1 MENESSNNN
10 SAQSPSEAVPTVP
23 VKRDHDSLPDTTT
36 TSSPAVSTEAT
47 TDNNS
52 TEQKTESGVSAKRQR
67 TQPLGEDTSSY
78 LAPRRSKQRGKIR
91 GADKYKGKRDARSFR
106 NEEREQNQNQ
116 KKEGGAEGET
126 KEGDAEAEGED
137 ELGEPKKKRL
147 PKRKVALLL
156 GYSGT
161 GYQGMQVNPG
171 AKTIEGELFKAMCKA
186 GAVSE
191 DNADDIKKVSMMRSA
206 RTDKGVHAAGNVV
219 SLKMIVEDKDIVEK
233 INKELPE
240 QIRVFGYVR
249 TINSF
254 NAKVLCDSRSYEYL
268 IPTYVFLPRPENLPV
283 SRPANADGNAAPA
296 AEVVIRDD
304 VPEGSNVWDANVHI
318 STPEEMEEKRKYR
331 IPPETLAKVREGF
344 AAYIG
349 TRNFHNFT
357 VGHDFKEMTCNRYIM
372 KFDVSDP
379 MMIHGTEWLS
389 LKVHGQSFML
399 HQIRKMVGLIVM
411 IIRTDTPLKLIP
423 ETFKE
428 NKINIPKAPSLGLLL
443 ERPHFGTYNR
453 KIEKSHEKVEFTKYE
468 AEMQAFK
475 EKFIY
480 EGIFKEELTYNRFD
494 EYLQILDGHADKY
507 NFGYLN
513 KEGIIPESAII
524 RRGENLPTIAGDS
537 DNEGNNGNDE

>member
-1 MENESSNNN
+1 MENSDN
-10 SAQSPSEAVPTVP
+10 SAGAPSATVPT
-23 VKRDHDSLPDTTT
+23 KRDHDS
-36 TSSPAVSTEAT
+36 PAPATAVIADNADST
-47 TDNNS
+47 
-52 TEQKTESGVSAKRQR
+52 QKQEEGVSAKRQR
-67 TQPLGEDTSSY
+67 TQVLGEDTSSY

-91 GADKYKGKRDARSFR
+91 GADNYKGKRDARSFR
-106 NEEREQNQNQ
+106 NDERQ
-116 KKEGGAEGET
+116 KKDTTSDDTATGADADNAEDGE
-126 KEGDAEAEGED
+126 ASGE
-137 ELGEPKKKRL
+137 KKKRL
-147 PKRKVALLL
+147 PKRKVALLM

-171 AKTIEGELFKAMCKA
+171 AKTIEGDLFKAMCKA

-219 SLKMIVEDKDIVEK
+219 SLKMIVEDPDVVKKMNEA
-233 INKELPE
+233 LPE

-283 SRPANADGNAAPA
+283 CKPVDAADSDARTTTDD
-296 AEVVIRDD
+296 VVIRLDA
-304 VPEGSNVWDANVHI
+304 PEGSNAWDANVHI
-318 STPEEMEEKRKYR
+318 STPEEMAEKHKYR
-331 IPPETLAKVREGF
+331 ITPETLAKVREGF
-344 AAYIG
+344 AAYVG

-357 VGHDFKEMTCNRYIM
+357 IGHNFKEMTCNRYIM
-372 KFDVSDP
+372 SFEVSDP
-379 MMIHGTEWLS
+379 FMSHGMEWLS

-453 KIEKSHEKVEFTKYE
+453 KIDKSHEKVEFTKYE

-475 EKFIY
+475 EKYIY
-480 EGIFKEELTYNRFD
+480 DGIFTEEVTYNRFD
-494 EYLQILDGHADKY
+494 EYLQILDGHAEKY

-513 KEGIIPESAII
+513 KDGVIPESAII
-524 RRGENLPTIAGDS
+524 RRGDTLVSIEGDS
-537 DNEGNNGNDE
+537 DKEGNDDNDD

>member
-1 MENESSNNN
+1 MENSNNN
-10 SAQSPSEAVPTVP
+10 NAEAPIVASAAVPA
-23 VKRDHDSLPDTTT
+23 KRDHDTPVSATAAT
-36 TSSPAVSTEAT
+36 VSTP
-47 TDNNS
+47 DSSNNE
-52 TEQKTESGVSAKRQR
+52 TQTPGEGLSAKRQR
-67 TQPLGEDTSSY
+67 TQVLGEDTSSY

-91 GADKYKGKRDARSFR
+91 GADKYKGKRDARNFR
-106 NEEREQNQNQ
+106 NDERQ
-116 KKEGGAEGET
+116 KREGSADEAGTEAGVDNDEDGES
-126 KEGDAEAEGED
+126 
-137 ELGEPKKKRL
+137 KKKRV
-147 PKRKVALLL
+147 PKRKIALLL

-219 SLKMIVEDKDIVEK
+219 SLKMIVEDKDIVAK
-233 INKELPE
+233 INQELPE
-240 QIRVFGYVR
+240 QIRVFGYAR

-268 IPTYVFLPRPENLPV
+268 IPTYVFLPRPENLPA
-283 SRPANADGNAAPA
+283 SKAMDSDGKAAPA
-296 AEVVIRDD
+296 KVVIREDA
-304 VPEGSNVWDANVHI
+304 PEGSNAWDENVHI
-318 STPEEMEEKRKYR
+318 STPEEMQEKRSYR
-331 IPPETLAKVREGF
+331 ISPETLETVRKGF
-344 AAYIG
+344 AAYVG

-357 VGHDFKEMTCNRYIM
+357 VGHHFKEMTCNRYIM
-372 KFDVSDP
+372 KFDVSEP

-411 IIRTDTPLKLIP
+411 MVRTDTPLKLIP

-428 NKINIPKAPSLGLLL
+428 NRINIPKAPSLGLLL

-453 KIEKSHEKVEFTKYE
+453 KIEQSHEKVEFDKYE
-468 AEMQAFK
+468 TEMQEFK
-475 EKFIY
+475 EKHIY
-480 EGIFKEELTYNRFD
+480 EGIFAEELTYNRFD
-494 EYLQILDGHADKY
+494 EYLQILDGHAETY

-513 KEGIIPESAII
+513 KEGTIPESAII
-524 RRGENLPTIAGDS
+524 RRGDTQVSIEGDS
-537 DNEGNNGNDE
+537 DKEGSNDNDD